1 MCVKRQIR
9 HFLTSMSLCSALL
22 VEEPAVCY
30 ANKTI
35 YRDQVTILQH
45 VIYLTKNVD
54 I

>member
-1 MCVKRQIR
+1 MCVKRQIL
-9 HFLTSMSLCSALL
+9 HVLPPMSLCSALL
-22 VEEPAVCY
+22 VEEPVVCY